1 MDCVVSENLTIAAI
15 LQARMGSARFPGKV
29 LANIN
34 GKPLVMHIVERIQA
48 TKKISTIILATTELP
63 IDDELVE
70 FAKKKR
76 INYYRG
82 EENNV
87 LARFYGAATQYK
99 ADVIV
104 RVCCDDPLIDHRILD
119 ELINLHLRT
128 ESDYTSTSHERTY
141 PIGVEAEVFNYN
153 ALEKSLNNAKKDYEL
168 EHVTPYIYEHPEL
181 FKIMFL
187 EASGELRRPD
197 LRLTV
202 DTAEDLKFVKEI
214 FKNLYK
220 EGQLFHT
227 KDVIQF
233 IDSHPEI
240 LSINAHVTQKELG
253 K

>member
-29 LANIN
+29 LASIK

-48 TKKISTIILATTELP
+48 TRKISTIILATTELP
-63 IDDELVE
+63 IDDELID
-70 FAKKKR
+70 FAKEKR
-76 INYYRG
+76 INCYRG

-141 PIGVEAEVFNYN
+141 PMGVEAEIFNYN
-153 ALEKSLNNAKKDYEL
+153 ALEKSLHNAIKDYEL
-168 EHVTPYIYEHPEL
+168 EHVTPYIYEHPES
-181 FKIMFL
+181 FKINFL
-187 EASGELRRPD
+187 EASGKLRRPE

-202 DTAEDLKFVKEI
+202 DTREDLNLIRRI
-214 FKNLYK
+214 FEDLYDK
-220 EGQLFHT
+220 DRLFST
-227 KDVIQF
+227 EDVIDF
-233 IDSHPEI
+233 LEKHPEI
-240 LSINAHVTQKELG
+240 LSINALVSQKKLG
-253 K
+253 E